1 MKVEHQGK
9 QEHHCRLIPE
19 RVLRGA
25 SLGRGVLEQVGCQ
38 LLHII
43 VCLEI
48 DKGIVAMAFFHVDQ
62 VDHLDVIAL
71 SFQQVSRVSQEL
83 ALRVKAYKGCVGVH
97 DVWLGIEPGFACA
110 GAAADQ
116 RIEVAAVLMPAQA
129 DRHILREDLVFG
141 LGLGGIFAVDL
152 TGIAPFS
159 RAVLLPLAVIT
170 DRGQVNRNGDSV
182 DEQKNEDSFQAVLTP
197 YNIKGLAHD
206 CAELG

>member
-1 MKVEHQGK
+1 
-9 QEHHCRLIPE
+9 
-19 RVLRGA
+19 
-25 SLGRGVLEQVGCQ
+25 
-38 LLHII
+38 
-43 VCLEI
+43 
-48 DKGIVAMAFFHVDQ
+48 
-62 VDHLDVIAL
+62 
-71 SFQQVSRVSQEL
+71 
-83 ALRVKAYKGCVGVH
+83 
-97 DVWLGIEPGFACA
+97 
-110 GAAADQ
+110 
-116 RIEVAAVLMPAQA
+116 MPAQA